1 MIFFFILFRIFNWTK
16 RIFLREA
23 NLSVFGLAMYIQ
35 IKFKVDRLQINLVAM
50 LHPLFG
56 KA

>member
-1 MIFFFILFRIFNWTK
+1 MIFFLFFFRIFNWTK

-23 NLSVFGLAMYIQ
+23 NLSVFGLAIY
-35 IKFKVDRLQINLVAM
+35 M

-56 KA
+56 KARLAGFKTLFR

>member
-1 MIFFFILFRIFNWTK
+1 MIFFLLKIGRK

-23 NLSVFGLAMYIQ
+23 NLSVFGLVMYI
-35 IKFKVDRLQINLVAM
+35 